1 MSLKEITVEKL
12 IATWAMAQIDEEE
25 IAVGGANGDIRI
37 YKRVKSD
44 SNQCTKVLKG
54 HSTDI
59 NCLLLYEDKKK
70 MWSISDGQCQKTFL
84 GHTGYVYSVILY
96 QLHNKVLEHRQ

>member
-37 YKRVKSD
+37 YK
-44 SNQCTKVLKG
+44 
-54 HSTDI
+54 
-59 NCLLLYEDKKK
+59 
-70 MWSISDGQCQKTFL
+70 
-84 GHTGYVYSVILY
+84 
-96 QLHNKVLEHRQ
+96 